1 MNDGYI
7 ICEYK
12 GDLVRVQFDNEMSGW
27 YPKYDSAKVI
37 KKNCQPLND
46 YGLLC
51 ERDWEF
57 SYKLVKDSWDG
68 FQPVDDIDLDK
79 VDAIDIVIDILLQF
93 RHGIMD
99 GYGCKKNK
107 L

>member
-12 GDLVRVQFDNEMSGW
+12 GDLVQVQFDDEMSGW

-37 KKNCQPLND
+37 KKNCRSLND

-51 ERDWEF
+51 EKDWEF

-68 FQPVDDIDLDK
+68 FQPVDDFIIPRDK
-79 VDAIDIVIDILLQF
+79 GITIMIDILTQIRGEEL
-93 RHGIMD
+93 
-99 GYGCKKNK
+99 
-107 L
+107 